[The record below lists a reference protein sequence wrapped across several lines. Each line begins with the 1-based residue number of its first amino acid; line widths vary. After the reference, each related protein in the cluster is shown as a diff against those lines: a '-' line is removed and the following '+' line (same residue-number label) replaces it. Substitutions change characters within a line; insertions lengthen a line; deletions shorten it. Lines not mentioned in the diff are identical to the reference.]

1 MSFFRS
7 AEDATS
13 TSYDEDSLPS
23 RSRNDQTEDNGRPFR
38 SLNRIETLSSDVGQS
53 DEPTTLTPQVMQD
66 SRLRQNFLTHAL
78 LEDKCLSDAL
88 AELRLSGQS
97 YSKDDPEV
105 KALAAQR
112 YRSFCGFLRSNDMI
126 SAGPERAEHNEVR
139 HAIRQGLDYLSH
151 KSSELDRPGIRS
163 NPGSSTALKLYNSFP
178 SPRSTSPA
186 MPKGF
191 RQMFQQ
197 MNLRSSS
204 PEIMHLLLEHPLFDS
219 TRYGK
224 FFQEL
229 GILGKGGY
237 GKVYRVRNTLDRSEY
252 AVKKVVLNTSRVER
266 IRERGQAELDILLAE
281 VVALA
286 KLDHPN
292 IVRYYSGWL
301 EYCAPEALSASSHS
315 SSRQLKLL
323 EGPEGSTNASM
334 SSGFKS
340 FSHRRHESLKFEH
353 SMNGAGQ
360 IVFESSERS
369 RTFERRSA
377 PRNRSMDSAFEFP
390 SRKQRYPTSALG
402 ISPVRSEERENQ
414 NEGFFETMEEESEVF
429 IQREASIRTSSE
441 SSTEMSAP
449 HLVLHV
455 QMALYPLN
463 LAEYLMPSHSGTSG
477 SLVKHC
483 FHLQMSLRIFLEIL
497 DGVEYLHRL
506 GMVHR
511 DLKPSNVF
519 MSTQPQASHKH
530 LDLGACKQCKH
541 HSNATS
547 GPHLNLRIG
556 DFGLVAQ
563 IARPDSTNLVSPTKA
578 VGTEL
583 YRPLLLEPVQESL
596 DVYALGVIA
605 FELLH
610 PFDTSKHTLN
620 DRARSDANY
629 GSGMERHDS
638 LQALRKG
645 ILPPSFMVSYGD
657 AGTQIANSI
666 KSMVHSD
673 PQLRPSCA
681 DIRSGIERLI
691 E

>member
-23 RSRNDQTEDNGRPFR
+23 RSRNDQAADNGSPFH
-38 SLNRIETLSSDVGQS
+38 SLNKIETLSSETDQP
-53 DEPTTLTPQVMQD
+53 DEPTALASQVLQD

-97 YSKDDPEV
+97 YSRDDPEV
-105 KALAAQR
+105 KTLAAQR

-126 SAGPERAEHNEVR
+126 SAGPERPEHNEVR
-139 HAIRQGLDYLSH
+139 HAIRQGLDYLSQ

-163 NPGSSTALKLYNSFP
+163 NTGSSTALKLYSGH
-178 SPRSTSPA
+178 RSTRSASPA
-186 MPKGF
+186 MPQGF
-191 RQMFQQ
+191 RQMFQN

-204 PEIMHLLLEHPLFDS
+204 PDIMHLLLEHPLFDS

-224 FFQEL
+224 SFQEL
-229 GILGKGGY
+229 GVLGKGGY

-252 AVKKVVLNTSRVER
+252 AIKKVVLNSSRVER

-301 EYCAPEALSASSHS
+301 EYSASEVLSTSSHS
-315 SSRQLKLL
+315 SARQLKLL
-323 EGPEGSTNASM
+323 EGPEWSTNPSAS
-334 SSGFKS
+334 SSFKS
-340 FSHRRHESLKFEH
+340 FSHRRQESLKFEQ
-353 SMNGAGQ
+353 SVSGASQ

-369 RTFERRSA
+369 RAIERKSSS
-377 PRNRSMDSAFEFP
+377 RNRSLDSAVQRPQQTRMRPP
-390 SRKQRYPTSALG
+390 STAT
-402 ISPVRSEERENQ
+402 ISSVRPKNVGHNDEESS
-414 NEGFFETMEEESEVF
+414 GMLEEESEVVV
-429 IQREASIRTSSE
+429 QQETSIRTSNE
-441 SSTEMSAP
+441 SSTEISAL

-463 LAEYLMPSHSGTSG
+463 LAEYLMPSHSGTSD
-477 SLVKHC
+477 SSVTHC

-497 DGVEYLHRL
+497 DGVEYLHKV

-511 DLKPSNVF
+511 DLKPSNIF
-519 MSTQPQASHKH
+519 MSTQVQASHKH
-530 LDLGACKQCKH
+530 LDLGACKHCKRR
-541 HSNATS
+541 SNAVS
-547 GPHLNLRIG
+547 GPYLNLRIG

-563 IARPDSTNLVSPTKA
+563 IAHPDAANLASSTKA

-583 YRPLLLEPVQESL
+583 YRPLLPEPDQESL
-596 DVYALGVIA
+596 DVYALGVVA

-610 PFDTSKHTLN
+610 RFDTS
-620 DRARSDANY
+620 
-629 GSGMERHDS
+629 EP
-638 LQALRKG
+638 
-645 ILPPSFMVSYGD
+645 LP
-657 AGTQIANSI
+657 
-666 KSMVHSD
+666 
-673 PQLRPSCA
+673 R
-681 DIRSGIERLI
+681 R
-691 E
+691 